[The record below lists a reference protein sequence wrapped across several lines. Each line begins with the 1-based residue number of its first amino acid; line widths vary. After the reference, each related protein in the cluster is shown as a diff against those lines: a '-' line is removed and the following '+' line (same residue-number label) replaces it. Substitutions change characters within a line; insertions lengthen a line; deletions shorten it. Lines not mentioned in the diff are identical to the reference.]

1 MVARGEM
8 APGVTGMEEISMKAR
23 MLAIAIACVAVGAGA
38 ALPAHAQTTWNSV
51 TLSWTTPGDDSLS
64 GTASQFDVRYS
75 TSPITAANFASATR
89 FLATPTPTAPGT
101 SQNVV
106 VTGLTPATLYY
117 FAIKTGDDVP
127 NWSLISNVVS
137 KTTASAPDTI
147 RPFAVVNVSVTA
159 VTDTSALLSWTAT
172 GDDSLTGTAT
182 SYDVRYSTTPIT
194 TANWSS
200 ASQATGEPAPTAS
213 GTTQTFNVKNLSRQA
228 TYYFAMKVTDDSGNP
243 SALSNVASATTTD
256 TMPPARITNLAAGFV
271 WFGWHLGTTGPLAV
285 EARR

>member
-1 MVARGEM
+1 MVARGGM

-23 MLAIAIACVAVGAGA
+23 MLAIAIACLTAGA
-38 ALPAHAQTTWNSV
+38 AVSAQAQTTWNSV
-51 TLSWTTPGDDSLS
+51 TLTWTTPGDDSLT

-89 FLATPTPTAPGT
+89 FVGTPTPAAPGT

-106 VTGLTPATLYY
+106 VTGLSPGTTYY
-117 FAIKTGDDVP
+117 FAMKTADDVP

-147 RPFAVVNVSVTA
+147 RPYAVANVSVTA
-159 VTDTSALLSWTAT
+159 VTDSSALLSWTAT

-182 SYDVRYSTTPIT
+182 SYDIRYSTSPIT
-194 TANWSS
+194 SANWSS
-200 ASQATGEPAPTAS
+200 ATPTTGEPAPTAS
-213 GTTQTFNVKNLSRQA
+213 GTTQTFTVKGLGRQV
-228 TYYFAMKVTDDSGNP
+228 TYYFAMKVSDDAGNL
-243 SALSNVASATTTD
+243 SALSNVPSARTND

-271 WFGWHLGTTGPLAV
+271 WFGWHSTSAGPLAV
-285 EARR
+285 KER